1 MARQTFLS
9 ALFFLMATLSL
20 EAASL
25 QLQNETHY
33 TLRAVVLGADGSHL
47 GETTVLPQKTVRW
60 YSSKQK
66 TPAQGPSRSITPM
79 TIQWFCEDDEVF
91 CVSENATSGSLVQTS
106 QCVGK
111 KVCKPKKQDAP

>member
-1 MARQTFLS
+1 MLNRILCVLCFLLATF
-9 ALFFLMATLSL
+9 SL

-47 GETTVLPQKTVRW
+47 GETQVLPQKTIRW
-60 YSSKQK
+60 YSSKQD
-66 TPAQGPSRSITPM
+66 TPAQGPSKSITPM

-91 CVSENATSGSLVQTS
+91 WNIAQVY
-106 QCVGK
+106 K
-111 KVCKPKKQDAP
+111 KKKNIEAYSDALINYLKIY

>member
-1 MARQTFLS
+1 MIKQISLGV
-9 ALFFLMATLSL
+9 LFFLAVAFSL

-47 GETTVLPQKTVRW
+47 GEATILPQKTIRW
-60 YSSKQK
+60 YSSNQD

-91 CVSENATSGSLVQTS
+91 CVSEGAQSGSLIRTS
-106 QCVGK
+106 LCDGK
-111 KVCKPKKQDAP
+111 KVCKPKKQDSP

>member
-1 MARQTFLS
+1 MLNRILCVLCFLLATF
-9 ALFFLMATLSL
+9 SL

-47 GETTVLPQKTVRW
+47 GETQVLPQKTIRW
-60 YSSKQK
+60 YSSKQD
-66 TPAQGPSRSITPM
+66 TPAQGPSKSITPM

-91 CVSENATSGSLVQTS
+91 CVSEGATSGSLIRTS
-106 QCVGK
+106 QGAGK
-111 KVCKPKKQDAP
+111 KVCNPKKQDVP